1 MNSTIKM
8 QNNERIEGYTQRTH
22 EKVSCVHGLEKS
34 MLLSI
39 SQSAIYRHL

>member
-8 QNNERIEGYTQRTH
+8 QNNERIEGYTQRTY
-22 EKVSCVHGLEKS
+22 EKVSCVHGLEES

-39 SQSAIYRHL
+39 SQSATYKHL